1 MHILLL
7 ICLRLSYPFSDFF
20 IVGCVKVIKGKII
33 PLWCFRA
40 IEFKRTFVVLRQ
52 IEGSR
57 ICRFFF
63 CAFFSKAVSDIN
75 RLSAIIKSFDE
86 VFIIVCMV
94 NIETFSA
101 LTLMSEKLVFV
112 FVFVCLLLGLLGA
125 ASLADLG
132 IGDDGYQQQGE
143 GYGQNVFD
151 AAHFDW
157 MFHFVFLKVTY
168 WMLCLVSNA

>member
-1 MHILLL
+1 M
-7 ICLRLSYPFSDFF
+7 P
-20 IVGCVKVIKGKII
+20 
-33 PLWCFRA
+33 
-40 IEFKRTFVVLRQ
+40 
-52 IEGSR
+52 
-57 ICRFFF
+57 
-63 CAFFSKAVSDIN
+63 FFSKAVSDIN

-112 FVFVCLLLGLLGA
+112 FVFVCLSLGLLGA

-168 WMLCLVSNA
+168 CMLCLVSNA

>member
-1 MHILLL
+1 MPRFILRFISFLWLCTLLL
-7 ICLRLSYPFSDFF
+7 
-20 IVGCVKVIKGKII
+20 
-33 PLWCFRA
+33 W
-40 IEFKRTFVVLRQ
+40 
-52 IEGSR
+52 
-57 ICRFFF
+57 
-63 CAFFSKAVSDIN
+63 
-75 RLSAIIKSFDE
+75 
-86 VFIIVCMV
+86 
-94 NIETFSA
+94 
-101 LTLMSEKLVFV
+101 
-112 FVFVCLLLGLLGA
+112 LGRLGA